1 MKPEGAS
8 NSKPR
13 KARRTEQLIL
23 FNVGA
28 HRFAIAAN
36 AVHEIRSTDSLAGA
50 SAALAQT
57 ELPHV
62 QHMIHRGKRTYF
74 VVHGG
79 DHFQLPA
86 ARPTLVLVLRDSRV
100 AVLVDAIDRM
110 ATISRLYALP
120 RAFSGDERQ
129 WYRGLALIEDR
140 VVPVVNPSGFL
151 SEEEVRRLDEYA
163 AIAAEQITP
172 VEGSIPV

>member
-1 MKPEGAS
+1 MKPEGGS
-8 NSKPR
+8 NSNPR
-13 KARRTEQLIL
+13 KVRGTEQLIL

-28 HRFAIAAN
+28 HRFAIAAS

-50 SAALAQT
+50 AAALTQT

-86 ARPTLVLVLRDSRV
+86 ARPTLVLVRRDSRV
-100 AVLVDAIDRM
+100 AALGDAIDRM
-110 ATISRLYALP
+110 ATLSRLYALP
-120 RAFSGDERQ
+120 RAFCRDERHGC
-129 WYRGLALIEDR
+129 RGMAWIEAR
-140 VVPVVNPSGFL
+140 GVP
-151 SEEEVRRLDEYA
+151 
-163 AIAAEQITP
+163 
-172 VEGSIPV
+172 